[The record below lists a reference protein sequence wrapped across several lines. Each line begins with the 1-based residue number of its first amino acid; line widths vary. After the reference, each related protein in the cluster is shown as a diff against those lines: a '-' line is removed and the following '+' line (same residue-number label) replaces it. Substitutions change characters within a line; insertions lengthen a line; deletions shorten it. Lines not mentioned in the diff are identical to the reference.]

1 MWGQAPNKREA
12 YHRSKD
18 DKSSMANLEGV
29 DYKFRN
35 VIFMPCGTPTGPGPK
50 PIQENCIDNK
60 TPRPAPKCSERHPS
74 VERASAARER
84 RVSARD

>member
-18 DKSSMANLEGV
+18 DKSSLANLEGV
-29 DYKFRN
+29 DYKLRN
-35 VIFMPCGTPTGPGPK
+35 TRELPITCGTHPPK

-60 TPRPAPKCSERHPS
+60 TPRPAPMCSERHPS